1 MPPQRY
7 SMSGPFL
14 AFAAAAKFGIR
25 LSVDCSTVLILMLGC
40 RASYLLTEV
49 ARNLDRPCASWL
61 PQYHMVRVTGP
72 LGAAELPP
80 PELPPLLLLPQ
91 ALAASMMSAA
101 AAKRRPVVVSSLVMM
116 NPPLDAGMEVNAIA
130 FPASRAPG
138 GARAMRSL

>member
-14 AFAAAAKFGIR
+14 AFAAAAKLGIR

-49 ARNLDRPCASWL
+49 ARNVERPCASWL

-91 ALAASMMSAA
+91 ALAASTIMATAA
-101 AAKRRPVVVSSLVMM
+101 NRRPVVVSSLLDM
-116 NPPLDAGMEVNAIA
+116 NPPSTLGWK
-130 FPASRAPG
+130 
-138 GARAMRSL
+138 